1 MFDKPVKTTQV
12 TWETVQS
19 NAAFLFFAMAVPEK
33 IDSPLLLLCQGV
45 LLFVTGMT
53 PFGIKRIPLSASIT
67 CGIVMA
73 FGCCVGC
80 LSLAPWFPALRSVVE
95 SKWGEAVPSVS
106 ISLSAVLWIFVV
118 LKISPA
124 TRALRIGTV
133 FVAAAASYTLACGIQ
148 VIVDAVISD
157 ATRSFAVWEEG
168 IAYLLN
174 GCAMIVWARLVIREL
189 TVPGQNRGMETATL
203 FVGCLFA
210 GLGIFG
216 ILLGIFS

>member
-19 NAAFLFFAMAVPEK
+19 NAAFLFFAMAASE

-45 LLFVTGMT
+45 ILFVTGMT
-53 PFGIKRIPLSASIT
+53 PFGIKRLPISASIV

-106 ISLSAVLWIFVV
+106 MSLSAVLWIFVL
-118 LKISPA
+118 LKISPV
-124 TRALRIGTV
+124 TRALWIGTV

-148 VIVDAVISD
+148 VIVDAVVSD

-189 TVPGQNRGMETATL
+189 TGPGQNRGMETATL
-203 FVGCLFA
+203 FCGCLFV